1 MVAPV
6 SLILSLLCDPFR
18 VFVSMPE
25 VRLILTISSHKY
37 LAYYKGVSDTVF
49 TRAVDARTV
58 KFPARV
64 LRPFLTHDGIDGEFV
79 IKFNTHHKFIGIRKL
94 R

>member
-1 MVAPV
+1 
-6 SLILSLLCDPFR
+6 
-18 VFVSMPE
+18 MPE
-25 VRLILTISSHKY
+25 VRVSLTISSHKY
-37 LAYYKGVSDTVF
+37 LAYYKGVADTVV
-49 TRAVDARTV
+49 TRAVDGRKV

-79 IKFNTHHKFIGIRKL
+79 IRFNTHHKFIGIRKL

>member
-1 MVAPV
+1 
-6 SLILSLLCDPFR
+6 
-18 VFVSMPE
+18 MPE
-25 VRLILTISSHKY
+25 VRVSLTISSHKY
-37 LAYYKGVSDTVF
+37 LAYYKGVADTVV
-49 TRAVDARTV
+49 TRAADGRKV

>member
-1 MVAPV
+1 MLASYEVNLVTDAGG
-6 SLILSLLCDPFR
+6 F
-18 VFVSMPE
+18 SMPE
-25 VRLILTISSHKY
+25 VRVSLAISSHKY
-37 LAYYKGVSDTVF
+37 LAYYKGVADTVV
-49 TRAVDARTV
+49 TRAADGRKV

-79 IKFNTHHKFIGIRKL
+79 IKFNDCQKFIGIKKL